1 MREQSVTDLTK
12 YGPWAVIAGGS
23 EGVGAEFARM
33 LAEAGI
39 NLVLVARKPEPL
51 AETAQACRRLGA
63 EVRELALDLLDPEA
77 VSRIAE
83 VTAGVE
89 VGLLI
94 YNAGANTVRAP
105 FLDASL
111 HDFQRVMDLNV
122 TRMLALVQHFVR
134 PMRDRRRG
142 GVLLVGSMAGVHGSY
157 AQSIYTGV
165 KAFGRLFA
173 ESLWLELR
181 EFNVDVLELVLGV
194 TRTPA
199 MERAGLN
206 FDMAGL
212 RVAAPVD
219 VAAEGLANLGNGPV
233 VVAAGNGPA
242 VQRAG
247 GPDRAQIVLGAHEA
261 MMALTGQR

>member
-1 MREQSVTDLTK
+1 VTDLAK

-51 AETAQACRRLGA
+51 EQTAAGCRALGV
-63 EVRELALDLLDPEA
+63 EVRAIALDLLDSQA
-77 VSRIAE
+77 VSKIAQ
-83 VTAGVE
+83 AAADVE

-94 YNAGANTVRAP
+94 YNAGANTVRSP
-105 FLDASL
+105 FLDAAL
-111 HDFQRVMDLNV
+111 DDFGRVIDLNV
-122 TRMLALVQHFVR
+122 TVMLALVQHFAR
-134 PMRDRRRG
+134 PMRERRRG
-142 GVLLVGSMAGVHGSY
+142 GVLLVGSMAGAYGSY

-181 EFNVDVLELVLGV
+181 EFGVDVLELVLGV

-199 MERAGLN
+199 MERVGLN
-206 FDMAGL
+206 FDAPGL
-212 RVAAPVD
+212 RVAAPAD
-219 VAAEGLANLGNGPV
+219 VAAEGLANLANGPV
-233 VVAAGNGPA
+233 VVAGGNGPA
-242 VQRAG
+242 VERG
-247 GPDRAQIVLGAHEA
+247 SGPDRARIVLGSHEA
-261 MMALTGQR
+261 MTVLTGKR